1 MHNMIGGSPVISG
14 WDQECVAGYFHFHCY
29 LLSRSWR
36 ETCFSI
42 SYQKSRYIH
51 TYGCMYIHTNV
62 LITVII
68 IVIFLADSDIH
79 THTQEVQ
86 YVHIYFVIIHVYVR
100 TCIYSFQDNRYENQ
114 RYVLKAGTTKNPD
127 EVCAYIT
134 HGKRMCITS
143 FTGNECVQ
151 MNISVRTCTWKNA

>member
-1 MHNMIGGSPVISG
+1 MLDIFIFIAISFLDHG
-14 WDQECVAGYFHFHCY
+14 ERHV
-29 LLSRSWR
+29 SRSL
-36 ETCFSI
+36 I
-42 SYQKSRYIH
+42 KSPG
-51 TYGCMYIHTNV
+51 TYLWMYVYTYKR
-62 LITVII
+62 TYYSDYYCS
-68 IVIFLADSDIH
+68 FLADSDIH
-79 THTQEVQ
+79 THTQVVQ
-86 YVHIYFVIIHVYVR
+86 YVHIYFVIIHVYVC

-151 MNISVRTCTWKNA
+151 MNISVRTWKNA